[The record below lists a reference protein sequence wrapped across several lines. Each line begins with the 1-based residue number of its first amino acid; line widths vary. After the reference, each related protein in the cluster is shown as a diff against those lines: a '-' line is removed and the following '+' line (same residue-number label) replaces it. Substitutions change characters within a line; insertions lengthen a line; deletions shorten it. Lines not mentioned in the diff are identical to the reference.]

1 MTVHNSTEPGSSRE
15 QQLVELVRLVQSI
28 TSPKLHV
35 PEGASEPSH
44 LNGPN
49 SSKLPEEFQRLLG
62 DFSDEGLGSEGFSNA
77 ISLLSEYSV
86 NNSSPGFLGKL
97 VSAPSPPGT
106 AADLFLSI
114 FNNNGH
120 VWRASPALTAVEKHV
135 SGELAKLF
143 GLQGPHAG
151 GVTVPGGAA
160 GNMLALLVAR
170 NIVSPE
176 SKQQGVTPGKY
187 AIFVSD
193 AAHYSVSNAAQ
204 IVGLG
209 NDSVITVP
217 ALDDGTMDV
226 EALEAAVD
234 TAIQNGKKPLFINAT
249 AGNTVNG
256 AFDSIDK
263 IGTIARK
270 INAWFHVDACW
281 GGAVAFSDNLR
292 HLIKGSELADSIAFN
307 PHKMLGVPLVCAFL
321 LTNDLRTFW
330 LANKLNA
337 GYLFHDKT
345 AGKPERSE
353 NGANGYHNEYDWR
366 DSKLLEDAPEVAGI
380 RDLASL
386 TVQCSRRSDATK
398 LFLHWIY
405 YGTKG
410 IAREVEQAV
419 DSAQHLAHLVK
430 AHPRLELIGDIEKVF
445 AQVCFY
451 WRPKGE
457 ENGSSDAART
467 AAVNSH
473 NTHVLYEHL
482 TEHGWKIDYAPYNL
496 KGECIRIACNRLTTR
511 RGVEALI
518 SRLVRLGE
526 SLGL

>member
-1 MTVHNSTEPGSSRE
+1 M
-15 QQLVELVRLVQSI
+15 
-28 TSPKLHV
+28 
-35 PEGASEPSH
+35 
-44 LNGPN
+44 
-49 SSKLPEEFQRLLG
+49 LPEELEKLLREC
-62 DFSDEGLGSEGFSNA
+62 SDEGLGQEGFSKA
-77 ISLLSEYSV
+77 VSLLSEHSV

-135 SGELAKLF
+135 SRELAKLF
-143 GLQGPHAG
+143 GLEGPHAG

-187 AIFVSD
+187 AVFVSD
-193 AAHYSVSNAAQ
+193 AAHYSVTNSAQ

-209 NDSVITVP
+209 SDSVISVP

-226 EALEAAVD
+226 EALKTAVD
-234 TAIQNGKKPLFINAT
+234 DAIKKGKQPLFINAT

-256 AFDSIDK
+256 AFDSLNK
-263 IGTIARK
+263 VGEIARK
-270 INAWFHVDACW
+270 ANAWFHVDACW
-281 GGAVAFSDNLR
+281 GGAVAFSDTLR
-292 HLIKGSELADSIAFN
+292 HLIKGAELADSIAFN

-321 LTNDLRTFW
+321 LTNDMRTFW

-337 GYLFHDKT
+337 GYLFHDRKT
-345 AGKPERSE
+345 EESAISE
-353 NGANGYHNEYDWR
+353 DGASGNNNEYDWR
-366 DSKLLEDAPEVAGI
+366 NSKLMEGAPDVADI

-405 YGTKG
+405 YGTRG
-410 IAREVEQAV
+410 IARDVEQAV
-419 DSAQHLAHLVK
+419 DSAQHLANLVE
-430 AHPRLELIGDIEKVF
+430 ADPRLELIGDIGKVF

-451 WRPKGE
+451 WRRKGE
-457 ENGSSDAART
+457 GIDPSDTAGT
-467 AAVNSH
+467 AAINSH
-473 NTHVLYEHL
+473 NTRILYEHL
-482 TEHGWKIDYAPYNL
+482 TEHGWKIDYAPYNST
-496 KGECIRIACNRLTTR
+496 GECVRIALYPAWLQIYSSKAVP
-511 RGVEALI
+511 GV
-518 SRLVRLGE
+518 SRLGLVPYGTLPVGATVRYLLPVPPSMDWIVPQIAVSG
-526 SLGL
+526 

>member
-1 MTVHNSTEPGSSRE
+1 MKGQDLR
-15 QQLVELVRLVQSI
+15 
-28 TSPKLHV
+28 
-35 PEGASEPSH
+35 
-44 LNGPN
+44 
-49 SSKLPEEFQRLLG
+49 KLPEELEQLLREC
-62 DFSDEGLGSEGFSNA
+62 SDEGLGSEGFSNA
-77 ISLLSEYSV
+77 VSLLSENSV

-120 VWRASPALTAVEKHV
+120 VWRASPALTTVEKHV
-135 SGELAKLF
+135 SRELAKLF
-143 GLQGPHAG
+143 GLEGLHAG

-187 AIFVSD
+187 VIFVSD

-209 NDSVITVP
+209 SDSVISVP

-234 TAIQNGKKPLFINAT
+234 DAIQRGKKPLFINAT

-263 IGTIARK
+263 IGQIARK
-270 INAWFHVDACW
+270 ANAWFHVDACW

-292 HLIKGSELADSIAFN
+292 HLIKGTELADSIAFN

-345 AGKPERSE
+345 AEESEISE
-353 NGANGYHNEYDWR
+353 NGTNRSNNEYDWR
-366 DSKLLEDAPEVAGI
+366 NSKLVEEAPDAVDI

-405 YGTKG
+405 YGTRG

-419 DSAQHLAHLVK
+419 DSARHLAALVK

-457 ENGSSDAART
+457 ENGASDVART
-467 AAVNSH
+467 AAINSH
-473 NTHVLYEHL
+473 NTRVLYEHL
-482 TEHGWKIDYAPYNL
+482 TEHGWKIDYAPYNST
-496 KGECIRIACNRLTTR
+496 GECVRIACNRLTTR
-511 RGVEALI
+511 QGVEALI
-518 SRLVRLGE
+518 SALVRLGE
-526 SLGL
+526 SSGL